1 MENPIGY
8 QGYPYPEHYKV
19 IQAEPIQV
27 ILEQDGTTFQR
38 WNTLSHNAVK
48 GLYLVAWLDIRTN
61 TGLWLRKNG
70 NIQMEI
76 GWKIE
81 TPHYQFSQGI
91 YRGRSDLKIEAVK
104 KAYLEDWE

>member
-8 QGYPYPEHYKV
+8 QGHPYPEHYKV

-48 GLYLVAWLDIRTN
+48 GLYLVAWLDIRTIP
-61 TGLWLRKNG
+61 G
-70 NIQMEI
+70 NYQMEI

-91 YRGRSDLKIEAVK
+91 YRGRSDLKIEAVQK
-104 KAYLEDWE
+104 SYLEGWD